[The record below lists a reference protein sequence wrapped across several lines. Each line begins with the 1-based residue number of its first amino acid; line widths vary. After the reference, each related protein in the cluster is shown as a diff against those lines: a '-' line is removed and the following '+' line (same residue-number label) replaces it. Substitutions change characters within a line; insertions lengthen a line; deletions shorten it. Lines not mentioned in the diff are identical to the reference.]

1 MVILYSEDIYLNIEN
16 ETRIYYSLPDPSAKD
31 KLSQGYT
38 TRYQSSQTIKST
50 LGKGGGVVSY
60 RLRLLSRTTVRLN
73 GGSDSPAATTS
84 DSRGWE

>member
-16 ETRIYYSLPDPSAKD
+16 ETLIYYSLPDPSAKD

-38 TRYQSSQTIKST
+38 TRYHSSQTIKST
-50 LGKGGGVVSY
+50 LGKGGVVSC

-84 DSRGWE
+84 DSREGE

>member
-16 ETRIYYSLPDPSAKD
+16 ETLIYYSLPDPSAKD

-50 LGKGGGVVSY
+50 LGKGGGGGGF
-60 RLRLLSRTTVRLN
+60 LSIET
-73 GGSDSPAATTS
+73 P
-84 DSRGWE
+84 